1 MKNFAL
7 FLIAILFPVIGIAQK
22 KYEFQN
28 DENYKAY
35 QKMPTN
41 CWKKKLKFALLKNNE
56 G

>member
-7 FLIAILFPVIGIAQK
+7 FFLIAILFPVIGIAQK

-35 QKMPTN
+35 QKDAD
-41 CWKKKLKFALLKNNE
+41 KLILNY
-56 G
+56 